1 MPMVAPASSMSEQQ
15 LRLLV
20 EDVANQLCQAVDG
33 KFDFTVKIEVQDETL
48 QKLQLLVNFVLDAAR
63 RSLAEFE
70 RQRKALED
78 EIVERKRAER
88 EREALH
94 KQLLDVSH
102 QAGMA
107 EVATGVLHNVGN
119 VLNSVNVSATLVRE
133 KVRKSQVADLTEITA
148 LMRERADDLGTFMTT
163 DEKGKLVP
171 RYLLELGKHL
181 VDEQTA
187 MLDELESLTRNVEH
201 IKDIVSM
208 QQSYAKV
215 FGVTE
220 EVSPA
225 DLVEDAL
232 RVNNAGLVRHKVQVV
247 REYGQTPTVLIDKNK
262 VLQILVNLISNA
274 KYALDHGD
282 KGERLLTLRIGMSG
296 DDEGHVR
303 IEVIDNGVGIPEQNL
318 TRIFSHG
325 FSTKSG
331 GHGFGLHS
339 ASLAAKEVGGTLTT
353 HSEGPGKGATFT
365 LEIPPKP
372 AEVA

>member
-232 RVNNAGLVRHKVQVV
+232 RVNNAGLVRH
-247 REYGQTPTVLIDKNK
+247 
-262 VLQILVNLISNA
+262 
-274 KYALDHGD
+274 
-282 KGERLLTLRIGMSG
+282 
-296 DDEGHVR
+296 
-303 IEVIDNGVGIPEQNL
+303 
-318 TRIFSHG
+318 
-325 FSTKSG
+325 
-331 GHGFGLHS
+331 
-339 ASLAAKEVGGTLTT
+339 
-353 HSEGPGKGATFT
+353 
-365 LEIPPKP
+365 
-372 AEVA
+372 